1 MHEQHQSN
9 GERVLGE
16 QPVSGTPTFPAL
28 PLRTTPTTDT
38 RPVQLSAE
46 ERAVRRRDYLA
57 AIAFMSPALLLVCVF
72 LLAPVCYNIAISFTG
87 WSHFRGADRFVGF
100 ANYRHAINNP
110 DFSAAAENTVVWV
123 IASLVLPVLLG
134 LGLAVLLRG
143 LKGEE
148 TLKTIFFLPRL
159 VAPTAIGAI
168 WYYVYA
174 DNGIINT
181 ILKQVGAG
189 RFATSWLYQASTA
202 TPAMIVAYVWQT
214 TGLVMV
220 LLLLGLA
227 ALPRDPIEAATVEG
241 ASRWQIFRHITLPLL
256 MPTLLVVTTISI
268 IAGFTTFDLVWVMGR
283 DYPNPSTLTLAIHQY
298 WESFRSGHWAYGA
311 AIAVILGG
319 IALVVTLFQVI
330 LQQRVESRIR

>member
-1 MHEQHQSN
+1 VIGRSTPSA
-9 GERVLGE
+9 GPLGADASTIVE
-16 QPVSGTPTFPAL
+16 A
-28 PLRTTPTTDT
+28 
-38 RPVQLSAE
+38 RPMRRSAGA
-46 ERAVRRRDYLA
+46 RASRRRDYLA

-72 LLAPVCYNIAISFTG
+72 LLAPVCYNIVISFTG
-87 WSHFRGADRFVGF
+87 WSHFRGAGRFVGF

-110 DFSAAAENTVVWV
+110 DFAAAASNTVVWV

-134 LGLAVLLRG
+134 LGFAVLLRG

-148 TLKTIFFLPRL
+148 LLKTIFFLPRL

-174 DNGIINT
+174 DNGVLNT
-181 ILKQVGAG
+181 ILRQVGAG
-189 RFATSWLYQASTA
+189 RFAESWLYQPFTA
-202 TPAMIVAYVWQT
+202 TPAMIIAYVWQT

-241 ASRWQIFRHITLPLL
+241 ASPWQVFRHVILPML

-319 IALVVTLFQVI
+319 IALAVTLFQVI
-330 LQQRVESRIR
+330 LQQRVEARAR

>member
-1 MHEQHQSN
+1 M
-9 GERVLGE
+9 R
-16 QPVSGTPTFPAL
+16 
-28 PLRTTPTTDT
+28 
-38 RPVQLSAE
+38 LSAE
-46 ERAVRRRDYLA
+46 ERAVRRRDYLS
-57 AIAFMSPALLLVCVF
+57 AIAFMAPALLLVGVF
-72 LLAPVCYNIAISFTG
+72 LLAPVVYNVVISFTG
-87 WSHFRGADRFVGF
+87 WSHFSGFNRFVGF

-110 DFSAAAENTVVWV
+110 DFSAAASNTVVWV

-148 TLKTIFFLPRL
+148 LFKTVFFLPRL

-174 DNGIINT
+174 DNGVVNT
-181 ILKQVGAG
+181 ILRQVGEG
-189 RFATSWLYQASTA
+189 RFAEAWLYHAFTA
-202 TPAMIVAYVWQT
+202 TPAMIIAYVWQT

-241 ASRWQIFRHITLPLL
+241 ASRWQIFRLIILPML

-283 DYPNPSTLTLAIHQY
+283 DYPNPSSLTLAIHQY

-311 AIAVILGG
+311 AVAVILGG

-330 LQQRVESRIR
+330 LQHRVESRIR

>member
-1 MHEQHQSN
+1 ML
-9 GERVLGE
+9 R
-16 QPVSGTPTFPAL
+16 TL
-28 PLRTTPTTDT
+28 PLHLAGAAA
-38 RPVQLSAE
+38 RPARLSAE
-46 ERAVRRRDYLA
+46 ERALRRRDYLS
-57 AIAFMSPALLLVCVF
+57 AIAFMAPALLLVSVF
-72 LLAPVCYNIAISFTG
+72 LLAPVIYNIVISFTG
-87 WSHFRGADRFVGF
+87 WSHFTGYNRFVGF
-100 ANYRHAINNP
+100 ANYRHAIDNA
-110 DFSAAAENTVVWV
+110 DFSAAASNTVVWV

-148 TLKTIFFLPRL
+148 LLKTVFFLPRL

-174 DNGIINT
+174 DNGIVNS
-181 ILKQVGAG
+181 ILRQVGAG
-189 RFATSWLYQASTA
+189 RLTEAWLYHAATA
-202 TPAMIVAYVWQT
+202 TPAMIIAYVWQT

-227 ALPRDPIEAATVEG
+227 ALPQDPIEAATVEG
-241 ASRWQIFRHITLPLL
+241 ASRWQIFRHIILPMLL
-256 MPTLLVVTTISI
+256 PTLLVVTTISI

-283 DYPNPSTLTLAIHQY
+283 DYPDPSTLTLAIHQY

-311 AIAVILGG
+311 AVAVILGG
-319 IALVVTLFQVI
+319 IALVVTLLQVI

>member
-1 MHEQHQSN
+1 
-9 GERVLGE
+9 
-16 QPVSGTPTFPAL
+16 VSGIPAL
-28 PLRTTPTTDT
+28 PALPHRGAAAR
-38 RPVQLSAE
+38 RPVRLTAE
-46 ERAVRRRDYLA
+46 ERAVRRRDYFS
-57 AIAFMSPALLLVCVF
+57 AILFMAPALLLVSIF
-72 LLAPVCYNIAISFTG
+72 LLAPVVYNILISFTG
-87 WSHFRGADRFVGF
+87 WSHFKGFNRFVGL

-110 DFSAAAENTVVWV
+110 DFSAAASNTVVWV
-123 IASLVLPVLLG
+123 IASLVLPVLIG

-148 TLKTIFFLPRL
+148 FLKTIFFLPRL

-174 DNGIINT
+174 DNGVVNT

-189 RFATSWLYQASTA
+189 RFAESWLYQASTA
-202 TPAMIVAYVWQT
+202 TPAMIIAYVWQT

-227 ALPRDPIEAATVEG
+227 ALPHDPIEAATVEG
-241 ASRWQIFRHITLPLL
+241 ASRWQIFRHIVLPML
-256 MPTLLVVTTISI
+256 MPTVLVVTTISI

-283 DYPNPSTLTLAIHQY
+283 DYPNPSSLTLAIHQY

-311 AIAVILGG
+311 AIAVLLGG
-319 IALVVTLFQVI
+319 IALIVTLLQVI